1 MSYPIPNPANPLW
14 KVERNKDWR
23 AAGKPNFE
31 TFVAAWQASKD
42 IEPKLLLTKAYRRYL
57 ADKQYVQSVTRS
69 ANG

>member
-14 KVERNKDWR
+14 KVERNKDWC

-31 TFVAAWQASKD
+31 RFAATWQASKD

-57 ADKQYVQSVTRS
+57 ADKQYVQSVMRS